1 MSSNLVFDGDAS
13 KYEAG
18 DPLLKLS
25 QEKRAYVEEVAY
37 YAQQEYSR
45 RVAAGEDW
53 VLPEVAVSQAILET
67 GWGQSR
73 GANDFGIKAWSG
85 SDRSKTTLSTKEES
99 SDGSLYSTNAAFEQ
113 TSSIED
119 SVNLYYDFITSNSR
133 YSNALNLTDPY
144 QSVKEIAAAG
154 YATSHSYDDNLISII
169 KNYNLSR
176 YSTTAVT
183 SFDYSEAGYNEGIAA
198 YEEAIKIIIDLETSL
213 ADSENTIKTACLTKP
228 QISYESI
235 IEFEKIKEVV
245 TTIKELL
252 ERIKGIADREKY
264 IAEQYNLDSSS
275 LTQFKAATLSLGT
288 INYSFNNDE
297 DFIKMVDEY
306 KSSDSS
312 TVFSTW
318 FQSYI
323 SQNGVA
329 SNIVDMNKYLENI
342 KSTYAITSENHVVST
357 ATEILQTEQTA
368 TTSSV
373 ANSQTQSTLQTSS
386 NSTSGTQFSAS
397 TITTSPT
404 TSTSKNTTVSTNVV
418 TQTTTPT
425 TETKQN
431 TTTVTTPVISNSQNS
446 SETSSAQ
453 NNSQNTSDTSS
464 TIFPDSKVEQDST
477 STPTTS
483 TTNELLPEE
492 TTSTLANKQSTL
504 LQPGFISNSNNTS
517 TKIKEISSLITPATT
532 QPDNSQIID
541 SEIPT
546 ESTITEII
554 PGTSN
559 SNTTVSTQTDND
571 TNTTALAIGL
581 GIGATAL
588 GVGAGAYYINKK
600 RQENSDIAEEYEQT
614 EDEDQQ
620 EYYKDD
626 YYEEEKDFFP
636 QDDLDD
642 EDDYLE

>member
-1 MSSNLVFDGDAS
+1 MSSNSVFDGDAS

-45 RVAAGEDW
+45 RVVAGEDW

-85 SDRSKTTLSTKEES
+85 SDRSKTTLPTKEES

-183 SFDYSEAGYNEGIAA
+183 SFDYSEAGYNEGITA
-198 YEEAIKIIIDLETSL
+198 YEEATKIIINLEISL
-213 ADSENTIKTACLTKP
+213 AESENTIKTACLTKP

-235 IEFEKIKEVV
+235 IEFEKIKEVI

-275 LTQFKAATLSLGT
+275 LTQFKAATLTLGT
-288 INYSFNNDE
+288 INYSFNDNQ

-323 SQNGVA
+323 SQNGIA
-329 SNIVDMNKYLENI
+329 SNIVDMNKYIENI
-342 KSTYAITSENHVVST
+342 KSTYATTSENHVVST
-357 ATEILQTEQTA
+357 ATEILQTER
-368 TTSSV
+368 TTTTPAV
-373 ANSQTQSTLQTSS
+373 TSQNQSTLQTSS
-386 NSTSGTQFSAS
+386 NSTSSTQFSAS
-397 TITTSPT
+397 TITTSST
-404 TSTSKNTTVSTNVV
+404 NTSKNTTISTNVV

-425 TETKQN
+425 TENKQN
-431 TTTVTTPVISNSQNS
+431 TTTVTTSAASNSQNS

-453 NNSQNTSDTSS
+453 NNSQNTSDLSS
-464 TIFPDSKVEQDST
+464 TIFPDLNAEQDST
-477 STPTTS
+477 STPTTNS
-483 TTNELLPEE
+483 TIESLPEKS
-492 TTSTLANKQSTL
+492 TPSTLANKQSTL
-504 LQPGFISNSNNTS
+504 LQPGLISNSNNTS

-559 SNTTVSTQTDND
+559 SNTTVSTQPDND

-588 GVGAGAYYINKK
+588 GVGAGAYYVNKK
-600 RQENSDIAEEYEQT
+600 RQKNSDIAEEYEQT
-614 EDEDQQ
+614 EDEYQQ

-636 QDDLDD
+636 QDALDD